1 MSSGSEHAFPAGKHV
16 LVSALSDNVVLR
28 VSSATEFA
36 DTIHGTR
43 SHLGQ
48 VSAMNVLVI
57 DDLGAARQLVDRLW
71 LVGAIPLVR
80 KVDSTVS
87 PGGLNA
93 LVRYPSLVV
102 QYLSKLRRGKMLV

>member
-1 MSSGSEHAFPAGKHV
+1 MLGPAGKHV

-57 DDLGAARQLVDRLW
+57 DDLRAARPVVDRLW
-71 LVGAIPLVR
+71 LVGAIHLAR
-80 KVDSTVS
+80 KVTSTVS
-87 PGGLNA
+87 PQG
-93 LVRYPSLVV
+93 VRYPSLAV
-102 QYLSKLRRGKMLV
+102 QYLCN